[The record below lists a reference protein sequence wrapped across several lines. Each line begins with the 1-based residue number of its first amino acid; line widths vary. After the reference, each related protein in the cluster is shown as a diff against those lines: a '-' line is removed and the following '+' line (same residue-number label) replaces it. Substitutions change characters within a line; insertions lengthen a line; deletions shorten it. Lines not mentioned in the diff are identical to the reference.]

1 MDTKIT
7 IEDLKSMLRSEHLTP
22 IMHMRDE
29 QDPLYKSIRR
39 IVIGAKPDTE
49 DYRHNITAS
58 FTRMVEGMR
67 SMETQDIS
75 RIINIFKKYEVKGE
89 GMGGVTGKRMY
100 GYDKSRVDGK
110 MNRRRRVV

>member
-29 QDPLYKSIRR
+29 EDPLYKSIRH

-49 DYRHNITAS
+49 DYRHNINAS
-58 FTRMVEGMR
+58 FARMVE
-67 SMETQDIS
+67 
-75 RIINIFKKYEVKGE
+75 V
-89 GMGGVTGKRMY
+89 
-100 GYDKSRVDGK
+100 
-110 MNRRRRVV
+110 